1 MTDDEINALP
11 KRVRDYIH
19 ELSTRADP
27 AFEVQQ
33 RWALIEQRDGL
44 VARVRELEDMLS
56 RKDAPQHHQEALAPD

>member
-1 MTDDEINALP
+1 MTPDEINALP

-19 ELSTRADP
+19 EIETRADP

-44 VARVRELEDMLS
+44 VVRVRELEAELAAVK
-56 RKDAPQHHQEALAPD
+56 RKG